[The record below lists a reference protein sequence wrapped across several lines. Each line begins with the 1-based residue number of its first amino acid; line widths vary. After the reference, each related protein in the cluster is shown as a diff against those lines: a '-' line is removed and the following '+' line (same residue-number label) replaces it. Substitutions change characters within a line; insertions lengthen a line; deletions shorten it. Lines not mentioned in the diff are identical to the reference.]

1 MSQAYRMGFQDIA
14 RSSDVSRLFMHKYF
28 KSVTGEDILTDMTD
42 ILRLRMAETELDWEE
57 ELAKVKAN
65 LSSHGIDWDEK
76 SQPFITVNGTA
87 QVSKG
92 CDQIKNLPPNISEF
106 CVNREMFKNS
116 VRIKYRR

>member
-28 KSVTGEDILTDMTD
+28 KSVTGEDILTDRQTDD

-92 CDQIKNLPPNISEF
+92 YL
-106 CVNREMFKNS
+106 
-116 VRIKYRR
+116 